1 MITVSSRSR
10 QRSTWDRLVPAVI
23 IDVESFRKALQGD
36 GTPDTFEAIR
46 DGGEWPISL
55 EFLAPRVAAV
65 LQHED
70 VNAIPRSASSPNSAT
85 APGNGKP

>member
-1 MITVSSRSR
+1 MKARAMR
-10 QRSTWDRLVPAVI
+10 RLHRDETIGDPDEVRAPNSAV
-23 IDVESFRKALQGD
+23 LQGD